1 MLTVCSATALLCI
14 IGLLTATGTRA
25 LLFPLMVLLG
35 GACDGFYTLGLA
47 VMSRSVPRQ
56 QLAAGNACF
65 VALCGAGEIAGPLLA
80 GGGTALAGPGGLI
93 GAFAVLLLAYCV
105 VLFRDAGPR
114 LVARHRR
121 MIFLRVIIPLYL
133 VCSSMIFSE
142 NRSTSGHAR
151 RLRP

>member
-1 MLTVCSATALLCI
+1 MLTVCSAMALLCI
-14 IGLLTATGTRA
+14 IGLLTATGSRA

-114 LVARHRR
+114 LVPA
-121 MIFLRVIIPLYL
+121 PA
-133 VCSSMIFSE
+133 
-142 NRSTSGHAR
+142 HAI
-151 RLRP
+151 